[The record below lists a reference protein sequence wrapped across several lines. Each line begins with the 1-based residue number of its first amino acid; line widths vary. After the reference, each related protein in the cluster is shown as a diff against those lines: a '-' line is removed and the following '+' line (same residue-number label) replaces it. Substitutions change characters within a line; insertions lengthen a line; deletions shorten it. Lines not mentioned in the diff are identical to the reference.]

1 MAILAWVM
9 MGLAVWHFA
18 IWLPDRFVGGIVGA
32 FIAAILGSVIFGFLL
47 SGLSM
52 PSRDDVDVL
61 TVLEAIPGAVIGM
74 GVAWAI
80 GSARETEHAPAL

>member
-32 FIAAILGSVIFGFLL
+32 FIAAILGSVIFGFLVN
-47 SGLSM
+47 GLSM

-61 TVLEAIPGAVIGM
+61 TALEGIPGAVIGM
-74 GVAWAI
+74 AVAWFI
-80 GSARETEHAPAL
+80 GSARERAKPATG

>member
-9 MGLAVWHFA
+9 MGLAAWHFA

-32 FIAAILGSVIFGFLL
+32 FIAAIVGAIVFGFLV
-47 SGLSM
+47 SGLTV

-61 TVLEAIPGAVIGM
+61 TALEGIPGSIIGM
-74 GVAWAI
+74 GIVWFI
-80 GSARETEHAPAL
+80 GNAREGAEPATT